1 MRRVLGRCICPV
13 CTSVPNIYSA
23 NLGHDL
29 KCPFDGAKLVARPD
43 DYEDAVIKRLQIYE
57 THIRAILSYY
67 CRAAVMR
74 VDAECEADL
83 LTHKMLAAVS
93 ILKK

>member
-1 MRRVLGRCICPV
+1 MALSSGTKPGPYER
-13 CTSVPNIYSA
+13 SVA
-23 NLGHDL
+23 
-29 KCPFDGAKLVARPD
+29 
-43 DYEDAVIKRLQIYE
+43 IKLQIYE

-74 VDAECEADL
+74 VDAECKAEL
-83 LTHKMLAAVS
+83 VTRKMLAAVS

>member
-1 MRRVLGRCICPV
+1 
-13 CTSVPNIYSA
+13 
-23 NLGHDL
+23 
-29 KCPFDGAKLVARPD
+29 
-43 DYEDAVIKRLQIYE
+43 LQIYE

-74 VDAECEADL
+74 VDAECKAEL
-83 LTHKMLAAVS
+83 VTRKMLAAVS